1 MGRSRVKSTVKRVLD
16 LSAPLYHNCLWTPFL
31 PLPEM
36 TRTAHVELEGY
47 SMERVTL
54 YTHTGTHIDAPA
66 HLLRDGMT
74 LDKVVV
80 ERFQGM
86 AVPVDLYDKKAREP
100 ITPQDLEAY
109 APRIEPGDFVLLCTG
124 WGTKAGP
131 SREYVFESPWLR
143 VDAANYLIE
152 RGIAGV
158 GIDHPSI
165 SGMEEE
171 EDLPTHQAL
180 LGAGVLILEGLV
192 LPRELLEL
200 PKWYLV
206 ALPLPLKGTGGA
218 PARVVAMELA

>member
-1 MGRSRVKSTVKRVLD
+1 MKPTVKRVLD
-16 LSAPLYHNCLWTPFL
+16 LSLPLYHNCVWTPFL
-31 PLPEM
+31 PLPEV
-36 TRTAHVELEGY
+36 TRTAHVGLEGY
-47 SMERVTL
+47 QMERVTI

-66 HLLRDGMT
+66 HLLKDGAT
-74 LDKVVV
+74 LDTVAV
-80 ERFQGM
+80 ERFQGA
-86 AVPVDLYDKKAREP
+86 AVPVDLYHKGAREP
-100 ITPQDLEAY
+100 ITAQDFEPY
-109 APRIEPGDFVLLCTG
+109 ESRIEPGDFVLLCTG

-131 SREYVFESPWLR
+131 TREYVFQSPWLR

-152 RGIAGV
+152 KGIKGV

-180 LGAGVLILEGLV
+180 LGAGVLILEGLA

-206 ALPLPLKGTGGA
+206 ALPLPLRGASGA
-218 PARVVAMELA
+218 PARVVAMELAERE